1 MADKKQLN
9 TVIILRNDSTTDW
22 ATSERVL
29 ESGEVGVGYLDNG
42 NVIVKA
48 GNGTDKWKDLPQV
61 EGVFEE
67 DITLTHNFGRHVT
80 KNGYVNAGGVGMTT
94 SQWIIDAL
102 SEILNP
108 TINYPNATLTAGTV
122 TTDTG
127 DFEIGSKITKF
138 AWSGSFSTGSYKD
151 ANNSGTYGTTNNSSS
166 NATGLTASNV
176 TWSISNTIDAQTG
189 TTEDGTFN
197 LVSDNYQQINSES
210 SSTYAYLNGSAT
222 LDASGSYVPLNNV
235 GSEYTAGKIAGFDKN
250 GTTVKNFTNVAVK
263 ATGFR
268 KPFWGIKTA
277 GEAVAVDDNGV
288 PQVTSAIVRA
298 LPNSAKA
305 TKGLPTTTSA
315 APFVVAAGSQQ
326 VFFFAKAGQYTSVE
340 ATDAAAMNAPVTFT
354 KVANAVSVEGANNY
368 EGTNYDMFFVD
379 WKAGIDADKKLV
391 LTWK

>member
-22 ATSERVL
+22 ANSERVL

-48 GNGTDKWKDLPQV
+48 GNGSDKWKDLPQV

-67 DITLTHNFGRHVT
+67 DQTLTYNFGRHVT
-80 KNGYVNAGGVGMTT
+80 KNGYVNAGGKGMTT
-94 SQWIIDAL
+94 SQWIMDAL

-108 TINYPNATLTAGTV
+108 KINYPNATLAVGTV

-138 AWSGSFSTGSYKD
+138 AWSGSFSAGSYKD
-151 ANNSGTYGTTNNSSS
+151 VNNSGTYGTTNNSTS
-166 NATGLTASNV
+166 NATGLKASNV
-176 TWSISNTIDAQTG
+176 TWSITNTIDSQTG
-189 TTEDGTFN
+189 ATEDGTFT
-197 LVSDNYQQINSES
+197 LTSDGYQQINSES
-210 SSTYAYLNGSAT
+210 SSTYAYLNGTAT
-222 LDASGSYVPLNNV
+222 LDASGAYTPLNNV
-235 GSEYTAGKIAGFDKN
+235 GAEYAAGKITGFDAE
-250 GTTVKNFTNVAVK
+250 GTTTKTFSNVAVK

-268 KPFWGIKTA
+268 KPFWGIKSA
-277 GEAVAVDDNGV
+277 AEAISVDENGV

-298 LPNSAKA
+298 LSNKGTS
-305 TKGLPTTTSA
+305 TKGLPTTTST

-326 VFFFAKAGQYTSVE
+326 VFFFAKAGEYTSVE

-354 KVANAVSVEGANNY
+354 KVANAVSVEGANSY